1 MDSPVSVGW
10 NFQLVFWDP
19 NDPIIPRTFIK
30 QMHLVR
36 ALVCVN
42 LGAPIAAETL

>member
-30 QMHLVR
+30 GMHLVT
-36 ALVCVN
+36 ALVYVN
-42 LGAPIAAETL
+42 LGAPIAAKTL